1 MLDVAWSLG
10 GVRFERIV
18 EDSPAAKAGLK
29 DGDVLVAFEGR
40 PIQDLRDFT
49 SALTEKNPGDRV
61 GVTVLREAELVRTS
75 VVLARWQ

>member
-1 MLDVAWSLG
+1 MLDVAWRLG

-18 EDSPAAKAGLK
+18 EGSPAAKAGLK

-40 PIQDLRDFT
+40 PILDLRDFT
-49 SALTEKNPGDRV
+49 SALTGKNPGDEV
-61 GVTVLREAELVRTS
+61 GITVLREAELVRTS